1 MILHHW
7 VKNSCPPLWSS
18 VGAQLKA
25 HPYISLWVCISFQIK
40 EPEPFAI
47 ESTISDGCLLTA
59 KYKRDSIKLE
69 VAFNSLDF
77 DDPSTGMTFLSDF
90 LIALVFL

>member
-1 MILHHW
+1 M
-7 VKNSCPPLWSS
+7 
-18 VGAQLKA
+18 
-25 HPYISLWVCISFQIK
+25 
-40 EPEPFAI
+40 
-47 ESTISDGCLLTA
+47 TA

-90 LIALVFL
+90 LIVLVFLDFLTGKKKSRVALLTRANELLATVG

>member
-18 VGAQLKA
+18 AGAQLRA
-25 HPYISLWVCISFQIK
+25 HPYIMGLYFISDQGI
-40 EPEPFAI
+40 AI

>member
-18 VGAQLKA
+18 AGAQLKA

-47 ESTISDGCLLTA
+47 ESTILDGCLLTA